1 MNSIQYDKYS
11 GNSIL
16 SAYSNTIFFQIY
28 PNLPGMVPGDDKI
41 VYVHL
46 GEKIKQARTQKKLSL
61 RELAA
66 ICDVE
71 HNTIHEIERGTLNF
85 RFSTIIKISKGLA
98 IPLHELLNPH

>member
-1 MNSIQYDKYS
+1 M
-11 GNSIL
+11 
-16 SAYSNTIFFQIY
+16 SAYSNTKYFKNY
-28 PNLPGMVPGDDKI
+28 PKLPGMVPIDDKI

-46 GEKIKQARTQKKLSL
+46 GERIKKARTDKGLSL

-85 RFSTIIKISKGLA
+85 RFSTIIKISKGLE
-98 IPLHELLNPH
+98 IPLFELLKPH